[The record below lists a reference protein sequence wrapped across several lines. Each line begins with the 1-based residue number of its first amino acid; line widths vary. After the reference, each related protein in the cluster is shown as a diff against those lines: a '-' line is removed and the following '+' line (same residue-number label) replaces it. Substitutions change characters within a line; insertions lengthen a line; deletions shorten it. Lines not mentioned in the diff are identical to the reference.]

1 MSYATEKDF
10 SCNINLIENGIA
22 AVKAEIKNIKD
33 NSSTLLIAENIE
45 KSQQKSTRKLFTT
58 IELNIKYHNFLRP

>member
-22 AVKAEIKNIKD
+22 AVKAEIN
-33 NSSTLLIAENIE
+33 NEN
-45 KSQQKSTRKLFTT
+45 
-58 IELNIKYHNFLRP
+58 KY